1 MRRFVLIRQEDE
13 TGISGTG
20 MVAEGVQFHDGK
32 CVLAWR
38 TKFRSIS
45 VYDTPEAIEVIHG
58 HHGKTIISWL
68 DDDFVTSHPGDNGN
82 EY

>member
-1 MRRFVLIRQEDE
+1 MRRFLLIRKEDA

-38 TKFRSIS
+38 TKHRSIS
-45 VYDTPEAIEVIHG
+45 VYTSAEDVVAIHG
-58 HHGKTIISWL
+58 HEGKTIMSWL
-68 DDDFVTSHPGDNGN
+68 DEDFVTSHPGDNGN

>member
-1 MRRFVLIRQEDE
+1 MRRFVLIRKEDE

-38 TKFRSIS
+38 TKYRSIS
-45 VYDTPEAIEVIHG
+45 VYDSSEAVVAIHG
-58 HHGKTIISWL
+58 HEGKTVLSWL
-68 DDDFVTSHPGDNGN
+68 DKDFATSHPGDLGK